1 MKVLYFDCFA
11 GISGDMTIASLLS
24 HVDVEEFK
32 KKVKKIALDNFD
44 IEIGETQKNSIS
56 ARTFKVLYEEE
67 HHHHHRHMKDVREII
82 EKSDLEEEVKK
93 MSIEM
98 FEKLAEAE
106 AKVHGKSPEE
116 VHFHEVGAV
125 DSIVDIIGTAILID
139 MIKPDK
145 IVSSPLPV
153 SSGFIKTQH
162 GLMPV
167 PAPATAELLKGIPVY
182 KSDIEG
188 EIVTPTGAAIVKT
201 LVNEFGGIPDMTI
214 NSIGYGAGTKDLEI
228 PNVLRTYVGEEEVKK
243 KPESLMILE
252 TNIDDMNPEF
262 YQYLFEKLFE
272 NGALD
277 VFLIPIIMKKQR
289 PGTLITV
296 ICEKENADKLKEI
309 IFKETSTFGIRY
321 YEVLRHKL
329 DRDFSIVE
337 TPYGKVRVKKGYLNG
352 KLIKAYPEYEDVKAI
367 AEKTGNSIS
376 DIYRNVIRHIDL
388 LFF

>member
-1 MKVLYFDCFA
+1 MKVLYFDCFS
-11 GISGDMTIASLLS
+11 GISGDMSIASLLS

-44 IEIGETQKNSIS
+44 IEIGKTQKNSIS
-56 ARTFKVLYEEE
+56 AKTFKVLYEGE
-67 HHHHHRHMKDVREII
+67 HHHRHMKDVREII
-82 EKSDLEEEVKK
+82 EKSDLEEKVKK
-93 MSIEM
+93 MSVDM

-106 AKVHGKSPEE
+106 AKVHEKSPEE

-153 SSGFIKTQH
+153 SSGFVDTQH

-182 KSDIEG
+182 QSDVKG

-201 LVNEFGGIPDMTI
+201 LANEFGGIPDMKI

-243 KPESLMILE
+243 
-252 TNIDDMNPEF
+252 N
-262 YQYLFEKLFE
+262 
-272 NGALD
+272 
-277 VFLIPIIMKKQR
+277 
-289 PGTLITV
+289 
-296 ICEKENADKLKEI
+296 LK
-309 IFKETSTFGIRY
+309 
-321 YEVLRHKL
+321 H
-329 DRDFSIVE
+329 
-337 TPYGKVRVKKGYLNG
+337 
-352 KLIKAYPEYEDVKAI
+352 
-367 AEKTGNSIS
+367 
-376 DIYRNVIRHIDL
+376 
-388 LFF
+388 

>member
-1 MKVLYFDCFA
+1 MKVLYFDCFS

-44 IEIGETQKNSIS
+44 IEIGKTQKNSIS
-56 ARTFKVLYEEE
+56 AKTFKVLYEGE
-67 HHHHHRHMKDVREII
+67 HHHRHMKDVREII
-82 EKSDLEEEVKK
+82 EKSDLEEKVKK
-93 MSIEM
+93 MSVDM

-106 AKVHGKSPEE
+106 AKVHEKSPEE

-153 SSGFIKTQH
+153 SSGFVDTQH

-182 KSDIEG
+182 QSDVKG

-201 LVNEFGGIPDMTI
+201 LANEFGGIPDMKI

-243 KPESLMILE
+243 
-252 TNIDDMNPEF
+252 T
-262 YQYLFEKLFE
+262 
-272 NGALD
+272 
-277 VFLIPIIMKKQR
+277 
-289 PGTLITV
+289 
-296 ICEKENADKLKEI
+296 
-309 IFKETSTFGIRY
+309 
-321 YEVLRHKL
+321 
-329 DRDFSIVE
+329 
-337 TPYGKVRVKKGYLNG
+337 
-352 KLIKAYPEYEDVKAI
+352 
-367 AEKTGNSIS
+367 
-376 DIYRNVIRHIDL
+376 
-388 LFF
+388 

>member
-1 MKVLYFDCFA
+1 MKVLYFDCFS
-11 GISGDMTIASLLS
+11 GISGDMSIASLLS

-44 IEIGETQKNSIS
+44 IEIGKTQKNSIS
-56 ARTFKVLYEEE
+56 AKTFKVLYEGE
-67 HHHHHRHMKDVREII
+67 HHHRHMKDVREII
-82 EKSDLEEEVKK
+82 EKSDLEEKVKK
-93 MSIEM
+93 MSVDM

-153 SSGFIKTQH
+153 SSGFVDTQH

-182 KSDIEG
+182 QSDVKG

-201 LVNEFGGIPDMTI
+201 LANEFGGIPDMKI

-228 PNVLRTYVGEEEVKK
+228 PNVLRTYVGEEVKK
-243 KPESLMILE
+243 
-252 TNIDDMNPEF
+252 N
-262 YQYLFEKLFE
+262 
-272 NGALD
+272 
-277 VFLIPIIMKKQR
+277 
-289 PGTLITV
+289 
-296 ICEKENADKLKEI
+296 LK
-309 IFKETSTFGIRY
+309 
-321 YEVLRHKL
+321 H
-329 DRDFSIVE
+329 
-337 TPYGKVRVKKGYLNG
+337 
-352 KLIKAYPEYEDVKAI
+352 
-367 AEKTGNSIS
+367 
-376 DIYRNVIRHIDL
+376 
-388 LFF
+388 